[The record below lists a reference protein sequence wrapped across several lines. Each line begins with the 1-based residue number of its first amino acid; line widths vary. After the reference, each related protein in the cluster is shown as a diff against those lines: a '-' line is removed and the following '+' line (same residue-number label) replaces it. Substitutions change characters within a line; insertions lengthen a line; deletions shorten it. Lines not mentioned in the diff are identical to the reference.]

1 MKFQL
6 NSPEGKAILAKA
18 RRGDY
23 AHPGE
28 LDAIRLVVAGV
39 EKLTIGR
46 VLDVGCG
53 RGGTAAWF
61 QANNWGQIFGV
72 DIDKVSIDY
81 ARATYP
87 GIKFLALDV
96 ERLGEWDTEPFDLV
110 YLLNSFY
117 AFPDQRLALRAI
129 RSVCRSGA
137 TLCLFDYA
145 RCRNAIVPAAL
156 GTEIGNPIVLE
167 DVQDWHKEAGWII
180 QNYEDCTE
188 KYVTWYTDLLAA
200 FEREQKWIEDTYGAD
215 WFRYFLNWY
224 ALLRDTLAARVLRG
238 VIFRAIA
245 A

>member
-18 RRGDY
+18 RRGDF

-28 LDAIRLVVAGV
+28 IDAIQLVVAGV
-39 EKLTIGR
+39 EKLDIRR

-61 QANNWGQIFGV
+61 KANNWGQIFGL
-72 DIDKVSIDY
+72 DIDQVSIDY

-87 GIKFLALDV
+87 GIEFLTLDV
-96 ERLGEWDTEPFDLV
+96 ERLREWNTEPFDLV

-117 AFPDQRLALRAI
+117 AFPDQRLALKSI

-145 RCRNAIVPAAL
+145 RCQSSTVPAAL
-156 GTEIGNPIVLE
+156 GPEIGNPIVLE
-167 DVQDWHKEAGWII
+167 DLHGWLKEAGWII
-180 QNYEDCTE
+180 TDYEDCTD
-188 KYVTWYTDLLAA
+188 KYVTWYAGLLAA
-200 FEREQKWIEDTYGAD
+200 FEREQKWIEETYGED
-215 WFRYFLNWY
+215 WLCYFLNWY
-224 ALLRDTLAARVLRG
+224 GLLRDALASRILRG
-238 VIFRAIA
+238 VIFRAMA
-245 A
+245 T

>member
-6 NSPEGKAILAKA
+6 NSPEGKAILARA
-18 RRGDY
+18 RRGDF

-28 LDAIRLVVAGV
+28 LDAIQLVVAGV
-39 EKLTIGR
+39 EKLDIRR

-61 QANNWGQIFGV
+61 LENNWGQIVGI

-87 GIKFLALDV
+87 GIEFLTLDV
-96 ERLGEWDTEPFDLV
+96 GRLGEWNPKPFDFV

-117 AFPDQRLALRAI
+117 AFPDQRSALRAL
-129 RSVCRSGA
+129 RGVCRTGTS
-137 TLCLFDYA
+137 LCIFDYA
-145 RCRNAIVPAAL
+145 RCQSSIVPKAL
-156 GTEIGNPIVLE
+156 RPEIGNPIVLE
-167 DVQDWHKEAGWII
+167 DLPHWLKETGWIAAD
-180 QNYEDCTE
+180 YDDCTE
-188 KYVTWYTDLLAA
+188 KYVAWYASLLAA
-200 FEREQKWIEDTYGAD
+200 FEREQKWIDETYGED
-215 WFRYFLNWY
+215 WLSYVLNWY
-224 ALLRDTLAARVLRG
+224 GLLRDTLAAQILRG